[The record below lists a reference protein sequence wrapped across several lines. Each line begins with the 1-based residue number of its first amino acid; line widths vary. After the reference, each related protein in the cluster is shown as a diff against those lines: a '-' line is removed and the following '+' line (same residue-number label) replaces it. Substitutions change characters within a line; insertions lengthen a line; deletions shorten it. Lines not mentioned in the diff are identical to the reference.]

1 MGMLD
6 SANSVLVIIDIQE
19 KLVNAALNGENT
31 ITNAAKISKAAEILN
46 IQTIIT
52 EQYPKGLGQT
62 IECIKNNNAKIIEKT
77 SFSAYQE
84 KEFKQAID
92 SLNKKQIILCG
103 IEGHIC
109 VLQTAIELK
118 QQGYE
123 VFVLK
128 DCTSSRNEF
137 ELNAGFDVMQ
147 QQGINT
153 TCVEITLFQWLRT
166 SKHPHFKEIQKLI
179 I

>member
-1 MGMLD
+1 MSMLD
-6 SANSVLVIIDIQE
+6 CANSVLVIIDIQE
-19 KLVNAALNGENT
+19 KLVKAALNGENT
-31 ITNAAKISKAAEILN
+31 ITNAAKISKAAEILD
-46 IQTIIT
+46 IPTIIT

-62 IECIKNNNAKIIEKT
+62 IECVKNNNAKSIEKI

-84 KEFKQAID
+84 EEFRHALDTI
-92 SLNKKQIILCG
+92 NKKQVILCG

-109 VLQTAIELK
+109 VLQTALDLK

-123 VFVLK
+123 VYVLK
-128 DCTSSRNEF
+128 DCTTSRNDF
-137 ELNAGFDVMQ
+137 ELNTGFDIMRQ
-147 QQGINT
+147 QRINI
-153 TCVEITLFQWLRT
+153 TCVEIVLFQWLKT

>member
-6 SANSVLVIIDIQE
+6 SSNSVLVIIDIQE
-19 KLVNAALNGENT
+19 KLVNAALNGEKT
-31 ITNAAKISKAAEILN
+31 VTNAAKISRAAEILN
-46 IQTIIT
+46 IPTIIT

-62 IECIKNNNAKIIEKT
+62 IECVKNNNANIIEKT
-77 SFSAYQE
+77 SFSAFQE
-84 KEFKQAID
+84 EEFKQIIN
-92 SLNKKQIILCG
+92 SINKKQIILCG

-109 VLQTAIELK
+109 VLQTALDLK

-128 DCTSSRNEF
+128 DCTSSRKDF
-137 ELNAGFDVMQ
+137 ELNTGLNVMHQ
-147 QQGINT
+147 YGINI
-153 TCVEITLFQWLRT
+153 TCVEIALFQWLKT